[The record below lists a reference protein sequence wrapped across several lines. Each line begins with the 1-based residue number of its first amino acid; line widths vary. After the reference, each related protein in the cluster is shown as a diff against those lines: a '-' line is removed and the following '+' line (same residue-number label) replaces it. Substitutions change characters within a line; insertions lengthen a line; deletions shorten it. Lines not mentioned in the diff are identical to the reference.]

1 VLAAALLAGAISAC
15 AGGATLDEGVRS
27 DSSAYL
33 QPGDDL
39 FVVQFTD
46 EADLSGVEEIADWDE
61 RGQEVVRRLQ
71 EKAAASQAEAIA
83 AATEADARFVSLWIS
98 NSLVFAGTEALGNEL
113 AQLPG
118 VMKVW
123 KEDVPEGIDGEAGDL
138 EARVDKPVANPEDRA
153 VLNCAGDDVAFCGI
167 QGEG

>member
-1 VLAAALLAGAISAC
+1 MRVLAVALLAGAISAC

-123 KEDVPEGIDGEAGDL
+123 KEDVPEGIDDPESSSAPFPEPGDGGW
-138 EARVDKPVANPEDRA
+138 EV
-153 VLNCAGDDVAFCGI
+153 
-167 QGEG
+167 